1 MEDLIHAFGL
11 DTRLIVI
18 QIINFAI
25 LAGALWYF
33 LYEPVLK
40 MLDERK
46 KKIEEGLQD
55 AEDAKVLKENAE
67 AERIKLLTRAEKEAD
82 AVAEKAKAHATEKST
97 QIVSAAET
105 KADALLKEAAKK
117 SEELKAKAHKESEAE
132 IAKLAVLAAEKVLAE
147 KA

>member
-46 KKIEEGLQD
+46 KKIEDGLQD
-55 AEDAKVLKENAE
+55 AEDAKALKENAE

-82 AVAEKAKAHATEKST
+82 AVAEKAKVHATEKSA
-97 QIVSAAET
+97 QIVTAAEA
-105 KADALLKEAAKK
+105 KADALVKEAAKK